1 MKTTVCAVVCAAGK
15 GTRAGFDKNKLLVD
29 LGGVTPLEKTL
40 SAFDFPAIDEILVAV
55 SKDDLEEISKLCE
68 KFPRTR
74 AILGG
79 DSRGKSVYNALKAAS
94 ADIVLIH
101 DGARPF
107 VTRDCIE
114 GCIQSVKAYGSGVC
128 AVPCTDT
135 IAVAAD
141 GKIRSVPPRDE
152 LWQIQTPQGFYRENI
167 AYAYERAFEDDSRTY
182 TDDASVF
189 KV

>member
-68 KFPRTR
+68 KFPRAR

-79 DSRGKSVYNALKAAS
+79 DSRGK
-94 ADIVLIH
+94 
-101 DGARPF
+101 
-107 VTRDCIE
+107 
-114 GCIQSVKAYGSGVC
+114 
-128 AVPCTDT
+128 
-135 IAVAAD
+135 
-141 GKIRSVPPRDE
+141 
-152 LWQIQTPQGFYRENI
+152 
-167 AYAYERAFEDDSRTY
+167 
-182 TDDASVF
+182 
-189 KV
+189 